1 MVVPSSNKSLS
12 PAVVPP
18 SIFDTFLHRP
28 TPIVSIFKDILNYLF
43 HRRPIGLIEL
53 FRIQPHCQLW
63 NQDLMEIFGMKNSK
77 KDLKNMHSVKLQLC
91 IRNLSCWSLGI
102 GSSLCQAFSIANVNF
117 LKLQLYIRVCSCWLS
132 GKGSSLWVRQ
142 SPLQILISMQILIV
156 SWT

>member
-1 MVVPSSNKSLS
+1 MVVPSSNKNLS

-18 SIFDTFLHRP
+18 FIFDTFLHRP

-102 GSSLCQAFSIANVNF
+102 GSSLC
-117 LKLQLYIRVCSCWLS
+117 
-132 GKGSSLWVRQ
+132 VRH
-142 SPLQILISMQILIV
+142 SPSQMLISWSCNYILEFV
-156 SWT
+156 HADCQGKVPVYGSGNLLCKF